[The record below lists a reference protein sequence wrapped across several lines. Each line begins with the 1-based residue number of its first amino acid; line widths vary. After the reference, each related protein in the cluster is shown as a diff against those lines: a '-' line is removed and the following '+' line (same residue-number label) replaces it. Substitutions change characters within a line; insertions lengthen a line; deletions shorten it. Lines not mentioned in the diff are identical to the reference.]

1 MVSELLESDKIRLIL
16 LSDEKVAAF
25 WLATSKN
32 YNYLRINKTGWL
44 LFFELLRVVTNFNVY
59 FN

>member
-1 MVSELLESDKIRLIL
+1 MVSELLESDEIRLIL

-44 LFFELLRVVTNFNVY
+44 LFFELLRVVT
-59 FN
+59 